1 MTVRLRN
8 IIRFRFKMFVST
20 YCVILENMVFITLGF
35 LGGSVVKNPPASSGD
50 VSSIL
55 GLGRCLGGGN
65 DNLLQYF
72 A

>member
-20 YCVILENMVFITLGF
+20 YCVILENMVFITLCF
-35 LGGSVVKNPPASSGD
+35 LGGSVVKSSPANAGD
-50 VSSIL
+50 VSSIR